1 MKTNRIRGIDML
13 NALLII
19 GMQLI
24 LVPLTT
30 LRLTFVVKGKKKE
43 ASIIAIAEAL
53 IYVISLGIVFQDLT
67 NIYNMIAYAL
77 GYAGGVYLGGMLEEK
92 LAIGYRAI
100 NVSLLDKNDAL
111 VELLRG
117 QGFGVTVFEGTGM
130 NDEHRYRLDI
140 IAKRTREKELMV
152 TLKQE
157 APKAFIVVYEP
168 TNFKGGYLVK
178 NMQKAKQQQ
187 KDLS

>member
-1 MKTNRIRGIDML
+1 
-13 NALLII
+13 
-19 GMQLI
+19 
-24 LVPLTT
+24 
-30 LRLTFVVKGKKKE
+30 
-43 ASIIAIAEAL
+43 
-53 IYVISLGIVFQDLT
+53 
-67 NIYNMIAYAL
+67 
-77 GYAGGVYLGGMLEEK
+77 
-92 LAIGYRAI
+92 
-100 NVSLLDKNDAL
+100 
-111 VELLRG
+111 
-117 QGFGVTVFEGTGM
+117 M